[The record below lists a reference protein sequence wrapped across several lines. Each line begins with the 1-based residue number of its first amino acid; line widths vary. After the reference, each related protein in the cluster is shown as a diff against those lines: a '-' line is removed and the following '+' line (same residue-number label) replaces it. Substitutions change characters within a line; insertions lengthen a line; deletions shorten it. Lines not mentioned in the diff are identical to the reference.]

1 MDIAT
6 DMEVFGPVVPIITFD
21 TDEEAVAIANAS
33 KYGLSASVI
42 TSDMKKSFY
51 YTEAIEASAV
61 WVNGSSALRHNDQ
74 PFGGTKSTGIGNEG
88 GGYSCEEF
96 SRLKTYGFC
105 GYPRRSACLTT
116 ATEWETSSET
126 SARWFW
132 KNCNTS
138 SRPAPLLKAGGTF

>member
-74 PFGGTKSTGIGNEG
+74 PFGEQRVR
-88 GGYSCEEF
+88 E
-96 SRLKTYGFC
+96 
-105 GYPRRSACLTT
+105 
-116 ATEWETSSET
+116 SET
-126 SARWFW
+126 KEAVTPVRNSA
-132 KNCNTS
+132 
-138 SRPAPLLKAGGTF
+138 A